1 MTVVQDATR
10 QFRSRSRSDGGEART
25 RTRTRVLVADHDPL
39 WRHLLH
45 DVLNGDS
52 QLDVVAEVD
61 SRRPLAD
68 WPLRRVD
75 VAVLGASHGEP
86 MVGAIR
92 QLTARRIRVVLLCLD
107 WSRRSLDAV
116 VSAGAAG
123 CLVKETDLSG
133 VAGSVQ
139 AVAGRNRVF
148 STALLSFY
156 VDPAGVNRRSQD
168 AVRKLT
174 AREREVL
181 CRLGEG
187 LTTAEAAE
195 LCGVSSATVKSH
207 VSHALAKLGARN
219 RLEAVLMVRDALGAP
234 APAAYWATDAA
245 AG

>member
-1 MTVVQDATR
+1 MTVIQGSTH
-10 QFRSRSRSDGGEART
+10 QFRPRSTSDGGET
-25 RTRTRVLVADHDPL
+25 RPHLRTRVLVADHDPL
-39 WRHLLH
+39 WRQLLH
-45 DVLNGDS
+45 DVLNGNN

-68 WPLRRVD
+68 WPLQRVD
-75 VAVLGASHGEP
+75 VAVLGSSHGEP

-107 WSRRSLDAV
+107 WSRRSLDAA

-123 CLVKETDLSG
+123 CLVKEADLGG

-139 AVAGRNRVF
+139 AVTGRNRVL
-148 STALLSFY
+148 SPALLNLY
-156 VDPAGVNRRSQD
+156 VNPAATDRRSQD
-168 AVRKLT
+168 AVQKLT

-187 LTTAEAAE
+187 LTTAETAE
-195 LCGVSSATVKSH
+195 LCGVSMATVKSH

-219 RLEAVLMVRDALGAP
+219 RLEAVLMVRDVLGAP
-234 APAAYWATDAA
+234 ATYGAQEAVTS
-245 AG
+245 